1 MIRIVETDGD
11 VVELVATTACGDVRI
26 ITGLERDGDN
36 LILRGMHVD
45 GPGARSLGL
54 QGLRDL
60 AREFGRQHSARFVI
74 IHGGVRTT
82 GANPGHVPRP
92 IVISVKE

>member
-11 VVELVATTACGDVRI
+11 VVELAATTPSGEIRV
-26 ITGLERDGDN
+26 ITDWKLAGRE
-36 LILRGMHVD
+36 LILNRLHLD
-45 GPGARSLGL
+45 GPGAGSLGL
-54 QGLRDL
+54 QMLRDL
-60 AREFGRQHSARFVI
+60 AREFGRQCAVDRVI

-92 IVISVKE
+92 IVILVGE